1 MLHIRKYKDNIMA
14 SFIGSIWFACLLCV
28 VGYIAGSVVPVSK
41 LPELFK
47 KK

>member
-1 MLHIRKYKDNIMA
+1 MD
-14 SFIGSIWFACLLCV
+14 SFLGSIWFALMLFA

>member
-1 MLHIRKYKDNIMA
+1 ME
-14 SFIGSIWFACLLCV
+14 SFIGSVWFALMLCA

>member
-1 MLHIRKYKDNIMA
+1 MA
-14 SFIGSIWFACLLCV
+14 SFLGSLWFAGMLFV
-28 VGYIAGSVVPVSK
+28 VGYVAGSVVPVTK

>member
-1 MLHIRKYKDNIMA
+1 ME
-14 SFIGSIWFACLLCV
+14 SFLGSVWFALMLFV
-28 VGYIAGSVVPVSK
+28 VGYVAGSVVPVSK

>member
-1 MLHIRKYKDNIMA
+1 MA
-14 SFIGSIWFACLLCV
+14 SFLGSVWFGVMLFV
-28 VGYIAGSVVPVSK
+28 VGYVAGSVVPVSK